1 METPANQDAHFSGS
15 KLVRVAPDDVYAFV
29 SRIENLPT
37 YLAMVT
43 EARDIGEDRIHM
55 EVDLHGR
62 QHGDEG
68 VFRRMP
74 DDHRIE
80 WGSEAGDYEGS
91 IYIAEEDGNARVTM
105 NLMWAAESSFPE
117 QMGGEVEGANSVND
131 AIEATL
137 ESIKNILEGTGGVVH
152 PDEADA

>member
-1 METPANQDAHFSGS
+1 MDTPANQDAHFSGS

-43 EARDIGEDRIHM
+43 EAKDIGEDRIHM
-55 EVDLHGR
+55 EVDLHGN

-68 VFRRMP
+68 VFRRLP
-74 DDHRIE
+74 DAHRIE
-80 WGSEAGDYEGS
+80 WGSEQGDYEGS
-91 IYIAEEDGNARVTM
+91 IDIADEDGNARVTM
-105 NLMWAAESSFPE
+105 NLMWAAESPFPE

-137 ESIKNILEGTGGVVH
+137 ESIKNILEGTGGAVH

>member
-1 METPANQDAHFSGS
+1 MDTPANQDAHFSGS

-29 SRIENLPT
+29 SRIGNLPT

-43 EARDIGEDRIHM
+43 QAHDVGEDRIHM
-55 EVDLHGR
+55 EVDLHGH

-68 VFRRMP
+68 VFRRLP

-80 WGSEAGDYEGS
+80 WGSEEGDYEGS
-91 IYIAEEDGNARVTM
+91 IDIADEDGDARVTM
-105 NLMWAAESSFPE
+105 NLTWAAQSPFPE

-137 ESIKNILEGTGGVVH
+137 ESIKNILEGTGGAVH